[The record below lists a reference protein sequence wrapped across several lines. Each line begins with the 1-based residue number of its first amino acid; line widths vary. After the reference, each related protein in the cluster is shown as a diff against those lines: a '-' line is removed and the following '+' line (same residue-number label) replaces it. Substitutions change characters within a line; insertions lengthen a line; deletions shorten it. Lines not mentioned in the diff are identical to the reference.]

1 MGEKILLPQ
10 DIAQCGKDYLLER
23 GYEIKIGD
31 GISEE
36 EIVRNVKDCSAI
48 IARLGNYNR
57 KVLEAGEH
65 LRVIARHGA
74 GFDNIDLCAAQE
86 KEVWVTYDPV
96 SNGNAVAEHTVA
108 MLMGIAGSLAEM
120 DYAVRVGDFEIRNRK
135 KTLEIEGKTLGI
147 IGYGRIG
154 RMVAKKAGE
163 GLGMKILVYDRYLSR
178 GERVKTASSVEEVL
192 ERSDFVSLHMPL
204 TDDTRGMIGRQELKA
219 MKPGAVLIN
228 TARGELVKEKELIE
242 ALRKGIIAGAA
253 LDVFEQEPP
262 DIENPLLSMKQV
274 LLSPHNAALTENA
287 MNKMA
292 MTAARAVDSVLSGKI
307 PEYVVLEGK
316 LPTVQIS

>member
-48 IARLGNYNR
+48 IARLGNYSR
-57 KVLEAGEH
+57 KVLEAGSQ

-74 GFDNIDLCAAQE
+74 GFDNIDLNAARE
-86 KEVWVTYDPV
+86 KKVWVTYDPV
-96 SNGNAVAEHTVA
+96 SNGNAVAEHTIA
-108 MLMGIAGSLAEM
+108 MLMGIAGSLVEM
-120 DYAVRVGDFEIRNRK
+120 DSAVRTGNFEIRNRK
-135 KTLEIEGKTLGI
+135 KTLEVEGKTLGI
-147 IGYGRIG
+147 IGFGRIG

-163 GLGMKILVYDRYLSR
+163 GLGMKILAYDRYQEG
-178 GERVKTASSVEEVL
+178 GETVKMASTVEEVL

-204 TDDTRGMIGRQELKA
+204 TDDTRGMIGRQELEA
-219 MKPGAVLIN
+219 MKRGAVLIN

-242 ALRKGIIAGAA
+242 ALRKGVIAGAA

-262 DIENPLLSMKQV
+262 EAGNALLSMKQV
-274 LLSPHNAALTENA
+274 LLSPHNAALTKNA
-287 MNKMA
+287 MDKMA
-292 MTAARAVDSVLSGKI
+292 MTAAKAVDNVLSGKR

-316 LPTVQIS
+316 MLPQIF